1 VAEIGN
7 TNRLYDTTKH
17 FDVEV
22 KWDIPVFLVDPRGTN
37 PSTHRIFITETNDKK
52 LKVQHDD
59 KDVIVDV
66 TTPPPPRKIKKIY
79 IYIFVQNVI
88 EVKYTDVVQTRV
100 LLRIPS

>member
-1 VAEIGN
+1 MLKMPEVY
-7 TNRLYDTTKH
+7 NRCKLCDKTKH
-17 FDVEV
+17 FDVQF

-59 KDVIVDV
+59 KGVIVDV
-66 TTPPPPRKIKKIY
+66 TTQPPLRKIKKKI
-79 IYIFVQNVI
+79 IQNVI
-88 EVKYTDVVQTRV
+88 KVIYVDVFETSG

>member
-1 VAEIGN
+1 MQKLNGG
-7 TNRLYDTTKH
+7 L
-17 FDVEV
+17 
-22 KWDIPVFLVDPRGTN
+22 PVFLVDPRGTN

-79 IYIFVQNVI
+79 IYIFVQSVI
-88 EVKYTDVVQTRV
+88 EVTYIYAV
-100 LLRIPS
+100 